1 MIIKSFEINKINL
14 NISPFILLYGKNE
27 GFKNLSIKSL
37 VQDQNIT
44 QKYDEKEILDNP
56 DNFLEHIYSGS
67 LFENKKIIIIKRAT
81 DKIFKILSEIIS
93 KEISDL
99 TIFVDADKLE
109 KKSKLRSFFEKE
121 KKCICIAF
129 YPDNEQTLYK
139 VAYNFIKKKNILLS
153 TSNINFIVNR
163 SNGDRKILISEL
175 EKVELYSKGGK
186 KITTE
191 VLRSLTNLIENHS
204 ISELIDNCLIKNKR
218 KTINILIENNF
229 NNEDAILIARTFLS
243 KCKRILELSNEYNK
257 NKNVDLTVSSA
268 KPPILWK
275 DKETIKQQVLLWK
288 PNQMKKNIF
297 KLHEL
302 ELKIKKNLD
311 NSLNLITDF
320 ILDLI
325 VAKANN

>member
-99 TIFVDADKLE
+99 TIFIDADKLE

-175 EKVELYSKGGK
+175 EKIELYSKSGK

-268 KPPILWK
+268 KPPIFWK
-275 DKETIKQQVLLWK
+275 DKETIKQQGLLWK

>member
-99 TIFVDADKLE
+99 TIFIDADKLE

-175 EKVELYSKGGK
+175 EKIELYSKSGK

-229 NNEDAILIARTFLS
+229 NNEDAILITRTFLS

-257 NKNVDLTVSSA
+257 NKNVDLTVTSA
-268 KPPILWK
+268 KPPIFWK

>member
-99 TIFVDADKLE
+99 TIFIDADKLE

-175 EKVELYSKGGK
+175 EKIELYSKSGK

-229 NNEDAILIARTFLS
+229 NNEDAILITRTFLS

-268 KPPILWK
+268 KPPIFWK